1 VGEWGGGAFFICSEF
16 QSSKAPKL
24 QSSKAPNLR
33 KLRNINT
40 ILLFLRNTEQGVR
53 RGEIYFLYWTINDL
67 VGLN

>member
-1 VGEWGGGAFFICSEF
+1 MGSEGVRGRGGGAFFVCSEF
-16 QSSKAPKL
+16 